1 MKFLGANFSGS
12 IEISG
17 SLHIPYGNKNQRP
30 SNPESGSLFLEI
42 SDSGSNVII
51 YNGQSGSGWEY
62 AGVQGNA
69 LRRTFPTPY
78 PVDVEYI
85 VVAGGGGGGPI
96 WGGGGGAGG
105 AKTGSIT
112 GVESGDTFIADIGA
126 GGASYTNGNT
136 SSLAGST
143 ITTIDCVGGGRGGR
157 RTGGSTT
164 GADGGSGGGGCYS
177 GGTGGAGTSGQ
188 GYGGAAGPVWPQYG
202 GGGGGGA
209 TQQPARPAGNSAV
222 SDPPEGSGGRG
233 HYWPAGST
241 NGYAGGGGA
250 AHQGNATTWSRD
262 WGGGGLGSDST
273 MLNGIANTGGGGG
286 GYHSDPGGSGG
297 SGVII
302 LRYQWDSPSA
312 TGGVITSSSGYIYH
326 TITSSIDITF
336 T

>member
-1 MKFLGANFSGS
+1 MKHSNLQVKNSMS
-12 IEISG
+12 ISG
-17 SLHIPYGNKNQRP
+17 SFHIPVVE
-30 SNPESGSLFLEI
+30 SSGSVSNLSTGSIFFNKDDN
-42 SDSGSNVII
+42 SMYVASGGLLNLV
-51 YNGQSGSGWEY
+51 GTQV
-62 AGVQGNA
+62 GVDPG
-69 LRRTFPTPY
+69 LPVY
-78 PVDVEYI
+78 PLTVEYI
-85 VVAGGGGGGPI
+85 IVAGGGGGGPVY
-96 WGGGGGAGG
+96 GGGGGAGG
-105 AKTGSIT
+105 AKTGSLT
-112 GVESGDTFIADIGA
+112 NVAVGTTFIADIGA

-143 ITTIDCVGGGRGGR
+143 ITTIDCLGGGRGGR

-164 GADGGSGGGGCYS
+164 GASGGSGGGGCYS

-188 GYGGAAGPVWPQYG
+188 GYAGAAGPVWPQYG

-262 WGGGGLGSDST
+262 WGGGGNGSDTSMAT
-273 MLNGIANTGGGGG
+273 GIANTGGGGAG
-286 GYHSDPGGSGG
+286 QTGDTGGSGG

-302 LRYQWDSPSA
+302 LRYAGTSTNSVGGQITIEDSY
-312 TGGVITSSSGYIYH
+312 VYHKFTSSGN
-326 TITSSIDITF
+326 ITF
-336 T
+336 N